1 MKQSFSL
8 KELIEFALKREVFS
22 RRLYEKILEK
32 VEDMEAKM
40 IIIELA
46 NFEASHI
53 QDFSLALEREIRRE
67 KINLNEF
74 LQKCEEASLEIP
86 ELFQKEE
93 LEKAN
98 LSIILNIAKKME
110 KEMALFYKDLSKQVD
125 NPHISET
132 ADKLSIQEM
141 EHIKYIKRA
150 EEILNLDIE
159 IQEGEFHAQ

>member
-8 KELIEFALKREVFS
+8 RELIEYALKREVFS
-22 RRLYEKILEK
+22 KRIYEKILEMI
-32 VEDMEAKM
+32 EDDEAKM

-53 QDFSLALEREIRRE
+53 QDFSVALEREIRRE
-67 KINLNEF
+67 KINVSEF
-74 LQKCEEASLEIP
+74 LKECEEAPLEIP
-86 ELFQKEE
+86 ELFKKEE
-93 LEKAN
+93 LERAD
-98 LSIILNIAKKME
+98 LSFILNLAKKME
-110 KEMALFYKDLSKQVD
+110 KEMASFYKDLSKQID

-150 EEILNLDIE
+150 QEILNLDIE
-159 IQEGEFHAQ
+159 TQEGEFHAQ

>member
-8 KELIEFALKREVFS
+8 RELIEYALKREVFS
-22 RRLYEKILEK
+22 KRIYEKILGM
-32 VEDMEAKM
+32 VEDNEAKM

-53 QDFSLALEREIRRE
+53 QDFSVALEREIRRE
-67 KINLNEF
+67 KINVSEF
-74 LQKCEEASLEIP
+74 LKECEEAPLEIP
-86 ELFQKEE
+86 ELFKEKD
-93 LEKAN
+93 LEKAD
-98 LSIILNIAKKME
+98 LPFILNLAKKME
-110 KEMALFYKDLSKQVD
+110 KEMASFYKDLSKQID

-150 EEILNLDIE
+150 QEILNLDIE
-159 IQEGEFHAQ
+159 TQEGEFHAQ